1 MDILSQLIEDKDI
14 VSRRNSLKNPFETQK
29 IKTVE
34 LPSYVDQGWEKAKEY
49 KNPSFVLIKKDLAED
64 VLFSNKI
71 WTLFSLMGFQQMNR
85 SSDFAISFDA
95 VHPEA
100 VHNFDVFA
108 TDEET
113 VLLVECKYSSFMVES
128 DFINDLRIFQN
139 QIGAIRLQISKC
151 FGKRKV
157 KFIWATHNYILRQL
171 DRDMLHKLNIAYF
184 DDSAI
189 TYFYNLVSHLGTAAK
204 YQLLGNLFAKQEIS
218 NMDNRIPAIQGKMG
232 GYTYYSFS
240 IEPEKL
246 LKIGYVLHRNE
257 ANSNIMPTYQRLIK
271 KKRLLEVRKFINEG
285 GYFPNSLIISI
296 DSDGKGVQFLPAGP
310 KNDGAISRIGTLLIP
325 KRYHSAYIIDGQHRL
340 YGYSDTK
347 YASTNTIPVV
357 AFVDLDRNEQI
368 KLFMDI
374 NENQKAVPK
383 SLRVTLNADMLWDSE
398 SKTDQRQALRSKIA
412 QMLGEQSTSPLRD
425 RIIVGEGD
433 PTPKKCIT
441 VEAIQTALKRTS
453 FFGTYDKKNNLIND
467 GTFEM
472 DNNEEDCNVFY
483 PFLEKFFLLLQREC
497 NDEWNKEDS
506 ENGMITMNRGIQAI
520 IRVLDDVVAMLT
532 QKGMIF
538 PKKQSPDDI
547 LSLISYYF
555 QPLFE
560 YLNKMSFE
568 ERKDLRGYFGGGADT
583 RFYRAYQRAI
593 ADKRLDYNPEGLK
606 EYWENE
612 SKTYNE
618 DTRNYIK
625 TIEEKLKDIV
635 RSNLE
640 NLYDDKWLERG
651 LPLNVFKSLKSQAD
665 NDAYIKAQEGN
676 TDEVSEPWDYVTLAD
691 CREIVLNGKNWSS
704 IFENVLVRDVE
715 KNLPGDKNIKTD
727 WIARI
732 NKIKNKLG
740 SNSSYSV
747 SSEDYQF
754 VTQVYAWITDILV
767 L

>member
-1 MDILSQLIEDKDI
+1 
-14 VSRRNSLKNPFETQK
+14 
-29 IKTVE
+29 
-34 LPSYVDQGWEKAKEY
+34 
-49 KNPSFVLIKKDLAED
+49 
-64 VLFSNKI
+64 
-71 WTLFSLMGFQQMNR
+71 
-85 SSDFAISFDA
+85 
-95 VHPEA
+95 
-100 VHNFDVFA
+100 
-108 TDEET
+108 
-113 VLLVECKYSSFMVES
+113 
-128 DFINDLRIFQN
+128 
-139 QIGAIRLQISKC
+139 
-151 FGKRKV
+151 
-157 KFIWATHNYILRQL
+157 
-171 DRDMLHKLNIAYF
+171 
-184 DDSAI
+184 
-189 TYFYNLVSHLGTAAK
+189 
-204 YQLLGNLFAKQEIS
+204 
-218 NMDNRIPAIQGKMG
+218 
-232 GYTYYSFS
+232 
-240 IEPEKL
+240 
-246 LKIGYVLHRNE
+246 
-257 ANSNIMPTYQRLIK
+257 
-271 KKRLLEVRKFINEG
+271 
-285 GYFPNSLIISI
+285 
-296 DSDGKGVQFLPAGP
+296 
-310 KNDGAISRIGTLLIP
+310 
-325 KRYHSAYIIDGQHRL
+325 
-340 YGYSDTK
+340 
-347 YASTNTIPVV
+347 
-357 AFVDLDRNEQI
+357 
-368 KLFMDI
+368 MDI

-398 SKTDQRQALRSKIA
+398 SKSDQRQALRSKIA

-453 FFGTYDKKNNLIND
+453 FFGIYDKKNNLIND

-472 DNNEEDCNVFY
+472 DNNEEDCNIFY

-560 YLNKMSFE
+560 YLNKMPFE

-583 RFYRAYQRAI
+583 RFYKAYQRAI
-593 ADKRLDYNPEGLK
+593 AGKRLDYNPEGLK

-691 CREIVLNGKNWSS
+691 CREIVLYGKNWSS